1 MKKAM
6 LLLLICSMLIFSVAC
21 GGSADT
27 ESGQTEASQES
38 VQTSESTQT
47 SRAEAS
53 RVLVAY
59 FTWADN
65 TENPEGVDEMAS
77 PSVHAPGHVAQLA
90 SWIQERTGGDSFS
103 IRVTEPYSSDWD
115 ECLDRA
121 NREKAEGTRP
131 ELVETVENM
140 DDYDVIFLGYPN
152 WWYSCPMAL
161 ISFLEEY
168 DFSGKQVYLFC
179 SHGTGG
185 LASSVEDITEV
196 IPDANISDN
205 VFDVYEK
212 DASSSRDEVESW
224 LQELGY

>member
-6 LLLLICSMLIFSVAC
+6 LLLLICSILIFSVAC

-27 ESGQTEASQES
+27 ESGQAEASQES
-38 VQTSESTQT
+38 VQTSESAKP

-53 RVLVAY
+53 RVLVTY

-121 NREKAEGTRP
+121 NQEKAEGTRP
-131 ELVETVENM
+131 KLVETVENM

-161 ISFLEEY
+161 ISFLEEQ

-185 LASSVEDITEV
+185 LANSVEDITEV
-196 IPDANISDN
+196 IPDADLSDN
-205 VFDVYEK
+205 VFDVYEE

>member
-6 LLLLICSMLIFSVAC
+6 LLLLICSILIFSVAC

-27 ESGQTEASQES
+27 ESGQAEASQES
-38 VQTSESTQT
+38 VQTSESAKP

-103 IRVTEPYSSDWD
+103 IR
-115 ECLDRA
+115 
-121 NREKAEGTRP
+121 
-131 ELVETVENM
+131 
-140 DDYDVIFLGYPN
+140 
-152 WWYSCPMAL
+152 
-161 ISFLEEY
+161 
-168 DFSGKQVYLFC
+168 
-179 SHGTGG
+179 
-185 LASSVEDITEV
+185 
-196 IPDANISDN
+196 
-205 VFDVYEK
+205 
-212 DASSSRDEVESW
+212 
-224 LQELGY
+224 